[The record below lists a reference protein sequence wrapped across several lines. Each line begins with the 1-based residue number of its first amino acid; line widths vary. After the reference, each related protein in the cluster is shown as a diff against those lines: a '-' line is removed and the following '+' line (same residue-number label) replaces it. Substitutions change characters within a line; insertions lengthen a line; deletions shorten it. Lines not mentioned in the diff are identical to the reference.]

1 MKALILAAGLGTRL
15 RPLTH
20 RMPKAKVPVAGKPL
34 LHHTIHTLRKA
45 GATSI
50 VVNVH
55 HFAEQI
61 VHYLS
66 THDFGLPIHI
76 SDESQQLL
84 NTGGAIRHAAALLGC
99 ADNGCDEPVL
109 VHNVDILSNADL
121 PALAEAHRKNGAQAT
136 LLVSRRNSTRQL
148 LINPTTQRLCG
159 WTHLETGEVRPTN
172 VPQPIEQFAQ
182 RAFGG
187 IHILSPQ
194 LIREMQSWPEAFSII
209 DFYLENCSTH
219 PLFCHEQAQLQLLD
233 VGKTGA
239 LEAAAAFLEELRK

>member
-15 RPLTH
+15 RPLTD
-20 RMPKAKVPVAGKPL
+20 RMPKALVPVAGKPL
-34 LHHTIHTLRKA
+34 LFHTIHTLRNA

-61 VHYLS
+61 VNYLS

-84 NTGGAIRHAAALLGC
+84 NTGGAIRHAAALLC
-99 ADNGCDEPVL
+99 SADNSNDEPVL

-121 PALAEAHRKNGAQAT
+121 PALVEAHRNNEAQAT
-136 LLVSRRNSTRQL
+136 LLVSERNSTRQF
-148 LINPTTQRLCG
+148 LINSATHRLCG
-159 WTHLETGEVRPTN
+159 WTHLETGEVRPSN
-172 VPQPIEQFAQ
+172 VPQPIEQFDQ

-209 DFYLENCSTH
+209 DFYLEKCYTH
-219 PLFCHEQAQLQLLD
+219 PLFCHEQSQLRLLD

-239 LEAAAAFLEELRK
+239 LEAAATFLGDIQK

>member
-1 MKALILAAGLGTRL
+1 MNALILAAGLGTRL
-15 RPLTH
+15 RPLTDH
-20 RMPKAKVPVAGKPL
+20 MPKALVPVAGKPL
-34 LHHTIHTLRKA
+34 LHHTIHTLRRA

-55 HFAEQI
+55 HFTEQI

-121 PALAEAHRKNGAQAT
+121 PALTEAHCQNGAQAT

-219 PLFCHEQAQLQLLD
+219 PLICHEHAQLQ
-233 VGKTGA
+233 
-239 LEAAAAFLEELRK
+239 

>member
-15 RPLTH
+15 RPLTD
-20 RMPKAKVPVAGKPL
+20 RMPKALVPVAGKPL

-66 THDFGLPIHI
+66 IHDFGLPIHI

-84 NTGGAIRHAAALLGC
+84 NTGGAIRHAAALLGS
-99 ADNGCDEPVL
+99 AGNGCDEPVL

-121 PALAEAHRKNGAQAT
+121 PALAEAHRQNGAQAT